1 MTALITRD
9 ELRAE
14 IEAGTVTVVD
24 ALPEPYW
31 AQQHLP
37 GALNLMAD
45 DVDAKA
51 GALLPDKGATIVTY
65 CSNSACTNSQA
76 VASRLEQLGYRNV
89 RKYRDG
95 IQDWVDAGL
104 PTETDRRQAPPGA
117 CRHGTHTV
125 RSH

>member
-24 ALPEPYW
+24 ALPERYW
-31 AQQHLP
+31 VQQHLP
-37 GALNLMAD
+37 GALNLVAD

-51 GALLPDKGATIVTY
+51 DALLPDKGATIVTY
-65 CSNSACTNSQA
+65 CSNRSCGNSQA

-104 PTETDRRQAPPGA
+104 PTETYRR
-117 CRHGTHTV
+117 
-125 RSH
+125 